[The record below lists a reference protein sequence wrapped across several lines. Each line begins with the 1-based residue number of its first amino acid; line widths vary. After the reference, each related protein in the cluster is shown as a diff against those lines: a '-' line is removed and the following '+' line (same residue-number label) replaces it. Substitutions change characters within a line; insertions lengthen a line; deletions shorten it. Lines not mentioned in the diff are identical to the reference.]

1 MYLSLSHVKDTTWF
15 SAHLSLSVRCR
26 GCISWSWPLCY
37 HLLSVFWPVVGLYNT
52 FHLLLF
58 QKEAHRPFM
67 LGNVFITVECSSV
80 IVTSRPFAEP
90 LETLC
95 NNKGL
100 VQRDFTT
107 WLSWVCMPIG
117 VCAPTLWMSSH
128 FHRRW
133 LKPKKMSCCWGTLD
147 SVVGTSLMFWTLSK
161 LRKEGGIW
169 GMALVLK
176 TLE

>member
-1 MYLSLSHVKDTTWF
+1 MKDTTWF

-26 GCISWSWPLCY
+26 GCISWSWPLCC
-37 HLLSVFWPVVGLYNT
+37 HLLSVLWPVVGLYNT

-67 LGNVFITVECSSV
+67 LGNFFITVECSSV
-80 IVTSRPFAEP
+80 TVTSRPFAEP

-100 VQRDFTT
+100 VQRDFYYMTL
-107 WLSWVCMPIG
+107 LSVYAHRCVCTY
-117 VCAPTLWMSSH
+117 TLDVIT

-147 SVVGTSLMFWTLSK
+147 SVVGTSLMFWTLPK

-169 GMALVLK
+169 GMTLVLK